1 MSDDP
6 VTPAAPERSGLGSAL
21 RWSGILVA
29 VAFVGLLVYG
39 LVAQA
44 PNTSIDDA
52 LAKARAVPAPAFTL
66 DVLEPGATD
75 VAARG
80 TLERAITDRRVSL
93 SELRGTPVVINF
105 WASWCDPCRTEAPV
119 LEAGWRKAKRQGVLF
134 AGVDMQDVRSDA
146 REFLRTFRV
155 SYLTVRDRGKT
166 TSQRYGA
173 TGIPETYFVSKGGN
187 VVAHVLGAIAPE
199 QLAAGISAA
208 RSGRPI
214 ARTDGG
220 DRRQAR

>member
-6 VTPAAPERSGLGSAL
+6 VTPPAPERSRLGAVL

-29 VAFVGLLVYG
+29 VAFVGLLGYG

-44 PNTSIDDA
+44 PGTSIDDA
-52 LAKARAVPAPAFTL
+52 LAKARAVPAFTL
-66 DVLEPGATD
+66 DLLEPGDRD

-80 TLERAITDRRVSL
+80 TLERAIADHRVAL

-105 WASWCDPCRTEAPV
+105 WASWCDPCRTEAPI

-134 AGVDMQDVRSDA
+134 AGVDMQDVPSDA

-187 VVAHVLGAIAPE
+187 VVAHVLGAITPA
-199 QLAAGISAA
+199 QLAAGIAAA

-220 DRRQAR
+220 DRQQAR

>member
-6 VTPAAPERSGLGSAL
+6 GTPERSRFGQML
-21 RWSGILVA
+21 RWFGMLVA
-29 VAFVGLLVYG
+29 VAFIGLLVYG

-44 PNTSIDDA
+44 PDTSIDDA
-52 LAKARAVPAPAFTL
+52 LAKAQAVPAPAFTL
-66 DVLEPGATD
+66 DVLEPGTSD
-75 VAARG
+75 VAARD
-80 TLERAITDRRVSL
+80 TLERATADRRVAL

-119 LEAGWRKAKRQGVLF
+119 LEAGWREAKRQGVLF
-134 AGVDMQDVRSDA
+134 AGVDMQDVRADA
-146 REFLRTFRV
+146 REFLRTFDV
-155 SYLTVRDRGKT
+155 SYLNLRDRGKT

-173 TGIPETYFVSKGGN
+173 TGIPETYFVSKSGD
-187 VVAHVLGAIAPE
+187 VVGHVLGAITAE
-199 QLAAGISAA
+199 QLTAGIAAA
-208 RSGRPI
+208 RSGRPT